1 MILKW
6 ETVGS
11 HERNLSDATLVQFL
25 EYLFAY
31 PSVCYCI
38 ATKWLKLATHN
49 FLWLLTGPQNV
60 YKKQNT
66 FFNILQL
73 FKFLEKGLIYNVS
86 IILNSRY
93 LKWIFIILVLLA
105 EYPLVIFFPI
115 IPFFLGFFWPPESFC
130 STSLALSNYCNKN
143 LDF

>member
-86 IILNSRY
+86 IILNSSLSRY
-93 LKWIFIILVLLA
+93 LKWIFIVLVNFIKSTFSWISPG
-105 EYPLVIFFPI
+105 YFFPNHS
-115 IPFFLGFFWPPESFC
+115 FLPRIF
-130 STSLALSNYCNKN
+130 LASRIFL
-143 LDF
+143 